1 MKYDVRMRVILRNSY
16 HLSVKVLWFI
26 LVPVIRLRILFSR
39 NAPLITCDRND
50 GGGAQLHGRISTIVF
65 AEALGLQYVHTPLR
79 DVHFMR
85 TTAEVDRWNELID
98 FEKFGPRMSSEAKV
112 LKFDSMKKLLT
123 ELLFGTAQGGKRIL
137 EVQHCHAF
145 TDRFPKLVSEIRPR
159 LRDAYRYA
167 GQKNGVAS
175 PEDVVIHFR
184 GLVGPEDKHSPRLSS
199 TLTIRK
205 KIEMARVLRTKNTS
219 LVVCV
224 SPTPDL
230 MRELD
235 STFILDF
242 ESDVHAVFRII
253 SNANFVFVARSSLS
267 YVAALLNTKNIYY
280 EDFWHPIMPDWNR
293 LH

>member
-1 MKYDVRMRVILRNSY
+1 M
-16 HLSVKVLWFI
+16 
-26 LVPVIRLRILFSR
+26 IRLRLLFSR
-39 NAPLITCDRND
+39 NAPLVTCDRND

-98 FEKFGPRMSSEAKV
+98 FEKFGPQVSSEAKV
-112 LKFDSMKKLLT
+112 IKFNSMIRLLA
-123 ELLFGTAQGGKRIL
+123 ELFFGTRPGGKRIL

-145 TDRFPKLVSEIRPR
+145 TDRFPKLVSDIRPR
-159 LRDAYRYA
+159 LRDAYRSA
-167 GQKNGVAS
+167 SQKNVVSS
-175 PEDVVIHFR
+175 PDDVVIHFR
-184 GLVGPEDKHSPRLSS
+184 GLVGPEDEHSPRLSS
-199 TLTIRK
+199 SLAIRK

-230 MRELD
+230 IREVD
-235 STFILDF
+235 STFILDY
-242 ESDVHAVFRII
+242 ESDVHTVFRII
-253 SNANFVFVARSSLS
+253 ADANVVFIARSSLS
-267 YVAALLNTKNIYY
+267 YVAALLNPKNIYY
-280 EDFWHPIMPDWNR
+280 EDFWHPKMPDWNR